1 MGQNKNYLLING
13 TRYRKEK
20 TTGKEEDKTTTYLFY
35 KWRGVIARSEFL
47 PLNISL
53 LFTMSTLK

>member
-1 MGQNKNYLLING
+1 MGQKINYLLITG
-13 TRYRKEK
+13 TRYRKGK
-20 TTGKEEDKTTTYLFY
+20 TTRKEEDKFTTYLFY

-53 LFTMSTLK
+53 LFTMSRLK